1 MAGWGGVDYKNGFVK
16 ACEWENYKS
25 MIKWATDY
33 FIKAHTGTNEFVG
46 QIGKGDIDH
55 AYWGRP
61 EDMRLQRPVY
71 RVSITF
77 ESRH

>member
-1 MAGWGGVDYKNGFVK
+1 MAGWGGVDYKNGIVK
-16 ACEWENYKS
+16 ACEWKNYKA

-33 FIKAHTGTNEFVG
+33 FIAAHTGPNEFVG

-61 EDMRLQRPVY
+61 EDMEMERPVY
-71 RVSITF
+71 KVRKII
-77 ESRH
+77 